1 MLSARET
8 GPRPS
13 PSSLAW
19 LMLEVDD
26 GNAPPTIAERD
37 VMTRQFKVCD
47 PVFIRP
53 LGRRGIITW
62 VHGAERPLY
71 RVASY
76 GEIRLF
82 EASTL
87 APLEPL
93 MRLVV
98 SNTPASQELG
108 GQCA

>member
-1 MLSARET
+1 
-8 GPRPS
+8 
-13 PSSLAW
+13 
-19 LMLEVDD
+19 
-26 GNAPPTIAERD
+26 
-37 VMTRQFKVCD
+37 MTQQFKVCD
-47 PVFIRP
+47 PVFVRP

-76 GEIRLF
+76 GEIGLF

-98 SNTPASQELG
+98 SHTPAPLETSV
-108 GQCA
+108 QCA

>member
-1 MLSARET
+1 
-8 GPRPS
+8 
-13 PSSLAW
+13 
-19 LMLEVDD
+19 
-26 GNAPPTIAERD
+26 
-37 VMTRQFKVCD
+37 MTQQFKVCD

-62 VHGAERPLY
+62 VQGAERPLY

-82 EASTL
+82 EESSL

-93 MRLVV
+93 VRLVV
-98 SNTPASQELG
+98 SHAPVPRELS
-108 GQCA
+108 GQYA